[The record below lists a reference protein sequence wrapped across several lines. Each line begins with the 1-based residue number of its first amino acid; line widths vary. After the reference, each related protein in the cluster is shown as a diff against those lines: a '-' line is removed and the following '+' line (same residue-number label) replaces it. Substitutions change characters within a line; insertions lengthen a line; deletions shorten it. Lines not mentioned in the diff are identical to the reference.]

1 MKTCEVCQK
10 ECEVVF
16 QIYSRFC
23 PQIEYKVCREC
34 MEQEKLPYW
43 GLIGL
48 LIGEEIGLIPILTQ
62 EEKIII
68 QNQLKDSQ
76 ISDKQLQKD
85 IERGKNEWNSFINN
99 NKTQEE

>member
-1 MKTCEVCQK
+1 MKTCEICQK
-10 ECEVVF
+10 ECETVF
-16 QIYSRFC
+16 QIYSNIC
-23 PQIEYKVCREC
+23 PQIEYKTCRKC
-34 MEQEKLPYW
+34 MEQEKIPYW

-48 LIGEEIGLIPILTQ
+48 LIGEEIGLIPVLTQ

-85 IERGKNEWNSFINN
+85 IECGKNEWNSFINN